1 MSLSQITAL
10 LRETLGLDVASVGVS
25 LIERAVKR
33 RVNAHGLRDV
43 SQYADLLQRSPPEL
57 QNLFEAVVIP
67 ETFFFRYPES
77 FAALQQFV
85 GEHIFFG
92 TQKLRALSIPCST
105 GEEPYSI
112 AMTLLD
118 AGWSLEKFQIDAID
132 VSTHLLDIA
141 RLGLFGSNSF
151 RGSELQFRKQ
161 YFHKTEAG
169 FQLCDR
175 VRQCVNF
182 DPKELKGVPATVAKA
197 RATYFKGLLL
207 WQNKSVGCLNDQLL
221 FEMLDESLT

>member
-67 ETFFFRYPES
+67 ETFFFRYPE
-77 FAALQQFV
+77 
-85 GEHIFFG
+85 
-92 TQKLRALSIPCST
+92 
-105 GEEPYSI
+105 
-112 AMTLLD
+112 
-118 AGWSLEKFQIDAID
+118 
-132 VSTHLLDIA
+132 
-141 RLGLFGSNSF
+141 
-151 RGSELQFRKQ
+151 FRKQ

-182 DPKELKGVPATVAKA
+182 DPKELKGAPVTVAKA

-221 FEMLDESLT
+221 FEMLDES

>member
-1 MSLSQITAL
+1 MSLL
-10 LRETLGLDVASVGVS
+10 W
-25 LIERAVKR
+25 
-33 RVNAHGLRDV
+33 
-43 SQYADLLQRSPPEL
+43 RS
-57 QNLFEAVVIP
+57 A
-67 ETFFFRYPES
+67 
-77 FAALQQFV
+77 
-85 GEHIFFG
+85 
-92 TQKLRALSIPCST
+92 
-105 GEEPYSI
+105 
-112 AMTLLD
+112 
-118 AGWSLEKFQIDAID
+118 
-132 VSTHLLDIA
+132 
-141 RLGLFGSNSF
+141 LFGSNSF